1 MAALRAGAPHIFV
14 LACVNGAGK
23 SSVAGSIIR
32 SGGLNYFNPDR
43 LVVGLATPE
52 HHIARVRARVGAGG
66 HDIPEEM
73 IRKRWESSRQNII
86 NLMPHLAELKVF
98 DNTQEVDP
106 ATDTLPQPRLLL
118 HVEHGKIIE
127 RDPNPPEWAKPI
139 LAAALPK

>member
-1 MAALRAGAPHIFV
+1 
-14 LACVNGAGK
+14 
-23 SSVAGSIIR
+23 
-32 SGGLNYFNPDR
+32 
-43 LVVGLATPE
+43 
-52 HHIARVRARVGAGG
+52 
-66 HDIPEEM
+66 M